1 MELHNYIEK
10 LLEKYFEATTSEAE
24 EQELRA
30 YFATDNVASHLE
42 QYRPMFEYF
51 SVAKEERYKAQEPL
65 TPRKKVNF
73 RWLSLAASL
82 VLLFGIYFGNQYWER
97 RQAEIA
103 YQETKEALSL
113 LAENFNRG
121 TEKMEYL
128 NEFEV
133 VKQKIYN
140 EN

>member
-42 QYRPMFEYF
+42 QYRPMFHYF
-51 SVAKEERYKAQEPL
+51 SVAKEERYSSQEPL
-65 TPRKKVNF
+65 TPRRKVNF
-73 RWLSLAASL
+73 RRLSLAASI
-82 VLLFGIYFGNQYWER
+82 VLIFGIYFGNQYWER

-103 YQETKEALSL
+103 YQETREALNL

-121 TEKMEYL
+121 TEKIGYL

>member
-1 MELHNYIEK
+1 MELHNYIEN
-10 LLEKYFEATTSEAE
+10 LLEKYFEATTTAAE
-24 EQELRA
+24 EEELRA
-30 YFATDNVASHLE
+30 YFIAGNVATHLE

-51 SVAKEERYKAQEPL
+51 SVAKEERYTAQEPL
-65 TPRKKVNF
+65 TPKRKTNF
-73 RWLSLAASL
+73 RWLSIAASV
-82 VLLFGIYFGNQYWER
+82 VLLFGFYFGNQYWER

-103 YQETKEALSL
+103 YQETKEALNL

-133 VKQKIYN
+133 VKQKIYK